1 MNYVRFGRTGLE
13 ISEIC
18 LGTMTF
24 GNESDEAMSRAL
36 MDDAFERGVN
46 FFDCAHNYNKGLTEE
61 IVGRWLEPHR
71 DEIILTTK
79 IFFPFGGG
87 RNDQGLSRRNILL
100 SMDRS
105 LKRLRT
111 DRVEIL
117 YLHHWDAQVALEE
130 SLRAVDTLVEQGK
143 VLYLGISNFAAW
155 QVEKA
160 LGLAALRNLAAPVCI
175 QPMYSLVK
183 RQAEVE
189 LLPMAMHEGLAVF
202 PYNVIGAGLLTGK
215 YLRGE
220 TGRLTETEMYRQR
233 YSDPSYPAV
242 AERFVVYAREHG
254 FTPAALAAA
263 WVMAHPGVT
272 APIIGA
278 RNLEQFHDTLAS
290 TDIELSAE
298 QREEISAL
306 SYTPPDATDR
316 EPMAAMNTRGW

>member
-1 MNYVRFGRTGLE
+1 MNYVRLGRTGLQ
-13 ISEIC
+13 ISELC

-24 GNESDEAMSRAL
+24 GNESDEKMSRAL
-36 MDDAFERGVN
+36 MDDAFDKGIN

-61 IVGRWLEPHR
+61 IVGRWLGPQR
-71 DEIILTTK
+71 DAIILTTK

-87 RNDQGLSRRNILL
+87 RNDRGLSRRNILA

-105 LKRLRT
+105 LKRLQT

-117 YLHHWDAQVALEE
+117 YLHHWDEHTALEE
-130 SLRAVDTLVEQGK
+130 SLRAVTTLIEQGK

-160 LGLAALRNLAAPVCI
+160 IGLSALHNLAAPVCI

-189 LLPMAMHEGLAVF
+189 LLPLAEHEGLAVV

-220 TGRLTETEMYRQR
+220 TGRLTETEMYQQR
-233 YSDPSYPAV
+233 YSNPLYGEI
-242 AERFVVYAREHG
+242 AERFVAYARERQYS
-254 FTPAALAAA
+254 PAALAAA
-263 WVMAHPGVT
+263 WVRTHPAVT
-272 APIIGA
+272 VPIVGA
-278 RNLEQFHDTLAS
+278 RNLEQFHDTLGC
-290 TDIELSAE
+290 TEINLSAM
-298 QREEISAL
+298 QREEIAAL
-306 SYTPPDATDR
+306 SYTPPHATDR
-316 EPMAAMNTRGW
+316 ESMDAMNTRGW